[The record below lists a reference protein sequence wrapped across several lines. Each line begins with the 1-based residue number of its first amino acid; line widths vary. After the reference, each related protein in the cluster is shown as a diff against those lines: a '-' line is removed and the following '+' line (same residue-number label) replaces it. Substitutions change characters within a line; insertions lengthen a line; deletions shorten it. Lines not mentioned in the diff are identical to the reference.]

1 MFDGLREQDDD
12 IRERVES
19 IDNMLRD
26 GIQALD
32 KRLSQW

>member
-1 MFDGLREQDDD
+1 MFDGLRELDDD

-19 IDNMLRD
+19 IDDMLRD
-26 GIQALD
+26 GSQTLD